1 MNSIFFK
8 DFGCLLKRQPFFFL
22 LFLILLLGCKGKN
35 SETHQDFKVL
45 FNVNG
50 VERTVFDFESK
61 YVKHLIKTGRNDT
74 KNERYAFLNELIDII
89 LLAEAGAD
97 HGLLNHQI
105 YKSAI
110 TYQERKSML
119 DYYFS
124 DEMGELLE
132 PLTDEETRLAYAKR
146 QRKVFVRQLY
156 SQNVEDLTE
165 SYQRLMTGDNFI
177 DVANDFYKT
186 ETYDSLAGYIGPI
199 SYFGVDDAFAEAAYS
214 TNLNEFSKPIRTQ
227 LGYHIIYIEYIEF
240 PAMLTED
247 DYQYRK
253 KGVTS
258 QLRLRKQQ
266 LVSNEYVQT
275 LMDGLSVEADAENI
289 MKLREII
296 LNLDGNTI
304 INTDQNPENIEE
316 GNWTDERIQL
326 LERSFD
332 NEAILASYNQNGVI
346 MEFTF
351 GDYIK
356 WLPYL
361 SFQESKV
368 RTGASVGRGLRNEVI
383 YQLAFNE
390 NYIQDERVVKDVNV
404 RGYEILS
411 DLYQYDLIKTALLD
425 TSSIEVPNSYKDRL
439 IKNRNVVIKS
449 EYWKI
454 TTNSLEE
461 AERIKEE
468 INSGDLPISY
478 DAFQKYDYQTISSS
492 DNDFNLIRK
501 ALVNTPVIGYSETD
515 GWMVLNVVQRDLTE
529 VKDET
534 STADIET
541 KYRVFTTINSEIESL
556 RNEATIKVDTLLF
569 NDIYEVW
576 KIRKEE
582 Q

>member
-1 MNSIFFK
+1 M
-8 DFGCLLKRQPFFFL
+8 
-22 LFLILLLGCKGKN
+22 LFLILLLGCKEKN
-35 SETHQDFKVL
+35 SETHRDFKVL

-97 HGLLNHQI
+97 HGLLNNQI

-132 PLTDEETRLAYAKR
+132 PLSDEETRLAYAKR

-227 LGYHIIYIEYIEF
+227 LGYHIIYIEHIEF

-275 LMDGLSVEADAENI
+275 LMNGLSVEADAENI

-296 LNLDGNTI
+296 LNLEGNTI
-304 INTDQNPENIEE
+304 INADENPENIEE

-383 YQLAFNE
+383 YQLASNE

-411 DLYQYDLIKTALLD
+411 DLYQYALIKTALLD

-454 TTNSLEE
+454 TTNGLEE

-478 DAFQKYDYQTISSS
+478 DAFQMYDYQTIDQS

-556 RNEATIKVDTLLF
+556 RKEATIKVDTLLF

-582 Q
+582 E

>member
-1 MNSIFFK
+1 
-8 DFGCLLKRQPFFFL
+8 
-22 LFLILLLGCKGKN
+22 
-35 SETHQDFKVL
+35 
-45 FNVNG
+45 
-50 VERTVFDFESK
+50 
-61 YVKHLIKTGRNDT
+61 
-74 KNERYAFLNELIDII
+74 
-89 LLAEAGAD
+89 
-97 HGLLNHQI
+97 
-105 YKSAI
+105 
-110 TYQERKSML
+110 ML

-132 PLTDEETRLAYAKR
+132 PPTDEETRLAYAKR

-227 LGYHIIYIEYIEF
+227 LGYHIIYIEHIEF

-275 LMDGLSVEADAENI
+275 LMNGLSVEADAENI

-296 LNLDGNTI
+296 LNLEGNTI
-304 INTDQNPENIEE
+304 INADENPENIEE

-332 NEAILASYNQNGVI
+332 NEATLASYKQNGVI
-346 MEFTF
+346 IEFTF

-368 RTGASVGRGLRNEVI
+368 RTGASVGRGLRNEII
-383 YQLAFNE
+383 YQLASNE

-454 TTNSLEE
+454 TTNGLEE

-556 RNEATIKVDTLLF
+556 RKEATIKVDTLLF

-582 Q
+582 E

>member
-8 DFGCLLKRQPFFFL
+8 DFGCLHKRQPFFFL
-22 LFLILLLGCKGKN
+22 LFLILLLGCKEKN
-35 SETHQDFKVL
+35 SETHRDFKVL

-89 LLAEAGAD
+89 LLAEAAAD

-132 PLTDEETRLAYAKR
+132 PLSDEETRLAYAKR

-227 LGYHIIYIEYIEF
+227 LGYHIIYIEHIEF

-275 LMDGLSVEADAENI
+275 LMNGLSVEADAENI

-296 LNLDGNTI
+296 LNLEGNTI
-304 INTDQNPENIEE
+304 INADENPENIEE

-383 YQLAFNE
+383 YQLASNE

-454 TTNSLEE
+454 TTNGLEE

-478 DAFQKYDYQTISSS
+478 DAFQMYDYQTIDQS

-556 RNEATIKVDTLLF
+556 RKEATIKVDTLLF

-582 Q
+582 E

>member
-8 DFGCLLKRQPFFFL
+8 DFGCLHKRQPFFFL
-22 LFLILLLGCKGKN
+22 LFLILLLGCKEKN
-35 SETHQDFKVL
+35 SETHRDFKVL

-74 KNERYAFLNELIDII
+74 KNERYTFLNELIDII

-97 HGLLNHQI
+97 HGLLNNQI

-132 PLTDEETRLAYAKR
+132 PLSDEETRLAYAKR

-227 LGYHIIYIEYIEF
+227 LGYHIIYIEHIEF

-275 LMDGLSVEADAENI
+275 LMNGLSVEADAENI

-296 LNLDGNTI
+296 LNLEGNTI
-304 INTDQNPENIEE
+304 INADENPENIEE

-326 LERSFD
+326 LERSYD

-383 YQLAFNE
+383 YQLASNE

-454 TTNSLEE
+454 TTNGLEE

-478 DAFQKYDYQTISSS
+478 DAFQKYDYQTINSS

-541 KYRVFTTINSEIESL
+541 KYRVFITINSEIELL
-556 RNEATIKVDTLLF
+556 RKEATIKVDTLLF

-582 Q
+582 E

>member
-1 MNSIFFK
+1 MN
-8 DFGCLLKRQPFFFL
+8 
-22 LFLILLLGCKGKN
+22 
-35 SETHQDFKVL
+35 
-45 FNVNG
+45 
-50 VERTVFDFESK
+50 
-61 YVKHLIKTGRNDT
+61 
-74 KNERYAFLNELIDII
+74 
-89 LLAEAGAD
+89 
-97 HGLLNHQI
+97 
-105 YKSAI
+105 
-110 TYQERKSML
+110 
-119 DYYFS
+119 
-124 DEMGELLE
+124 
-132 PLTDEETRLAYAKR
+132 
-146 QRKVFVRQLY
+146 
-156 SQNVEDLTE
+156 
-165 SYQRLMTGDNFI
+165 
-177 DVANDFYKT
+177 
-186 ETYDSLAGYIGPI
+186 
-199 SYFGVDDAFAEAAYS
+199 
-214 TNLNEFSKPIRTQ
+214 
-227 LGYHIIYIEYIEF
+227 
-240 PAMLTED
+240 
-247 DYQYRK
+247 
-253 KGVTS
+253 
-258 QLRLRKQQ
+258 
-266 LVSNEYVQT
+266 
-275 LMDGLSVEADAENI
+275 GLSVEADAENI

-296 LNLDGNTI
+296 LNLDGNNI
-304 INTDQNPENIEE
+304 INADENPENIEE

-454 TTNSLEE
+454 TTNGLEE

-478 DAFQKYDYQTISSS
+478 DAFQMYDYQTISSS

-556 RNEATIKVDTLLF
+556 RKEATIKVDTLLF

-582 Q
+582 E

>member
-1 MNSIFFK
+1 MNSILFK
-8 DFGCLLKRQPFFFL
+8 GFGCLHKRQPFFFL

-35 SETHQDFKVL
+35 SETHRDFKVL

-132 PLTDEETRLAYAKR
+132 PPTDEETRLAYAKR

-227 LGYHIIYIEYIEF
+227 LGYHIIYIEHIEF

-266 LVSNEYVQT
+266 LVSNNFAKKKPDWKDIEYHS
-275 LMDGLSVEADAENI
+275 LKNGNP
-289 MKLREII
+289 II
-296 LNLDGNTI
+296 KNCVSNLDCNI
-304 INTDQNPENIEE
+304 IDKIKKGDHIIFICQVSQVINNDKLKPLIY
-316 GNWTDERIQL
+316 
-326 LERSFD
+326 
-332 NEAILASYNQNGVI
+332 YN
-346 MEFTF
+346 
-351 GDYIK
+351 
-356 WLPYL
+356 
-361 SFQESKV
+361 SK
-368 RTGASVGRGLRNEVI
+368 
-383 YQLAFNE
+383 YF
-390 NYIQDERVVKDVNV
+390 
-404 RGYEILS
+404 
-411 DLYQYDLIKTALLD
+411 
-425 TSSIEVPNSYKDRL
+425 
-439 IKNRNVVIKS
+439 
-449 EYWKI
+449 
-454 TTNSLEE
+454 
-461 AERIKEE
+461 
-468 INSGDLPISY
+468 
-478 DAFQKYDYQTISSS
+478 
-492 DNDFNLIRK
+492 
-501 ALVNTPVIGYSETD
+501 
-515 GWMVLNVVQRDLTE
+515 
-529 VKDET
+529 
-534 STADIET
+534 
-541 KYRVFTTINSEIESL
+541 
-556 RNEATIKVDTLLF
+556 
-569 NDIYEVW
+569 
-576 KIRKEE
+576 
-582 Q
+582 

>member
-8 DFGCLLKRQPFFFL
+8 DFGCLHKRQPFFFL
-22 LFLILLLGCKGKN
+22 LFLILLLGCKEKN
-35 SETHQDFKVL
+35 SETHRDFKVL

-74 KNERYAFLNELIDII
+74 KNERYTFLNELIDII

-97 HGLLNHQI
+97 HGLLNNQI

-132 PLTDEETRLAYAKR
+132 PLSDEETRLAYAKR

-186 ETYDSLAGYIGPI
+186 ETYDSLAGYIGLI

-227 LGYHIIYIEYIEF
+227 LGYHIIYIEHIEF

-275 LMDGLSVEADAENI
+275 LMNGLSVEADAENI

-296 LNLDGNTI
+296 LNLEGNTI
-304 INTDQNPENIEE
+304 INADENPENIEE
-316 GNWTDERIQL
+316 GNWTDERIQF

-346 MEFTF
+346 KEFTF

-383 YQLAFNE
+383 YQLASNE

-439 IKNRNVVIKS
+439 IKNRKVVIKS

-454 TTNSLEE
+454 TTNGLEE

-478 DAFQKYDYQTISSS
+478 DAFQMYDYQTIDQS

-501 ALVNTPVIGYSETD
+501 ALVNTPVIGYSKTD

-541 KYRVFTTINSEIESL
+541 KYRVFTTINSEIELL
-556 RNEATIKVDTLLF
+556 RKEATIKVDTLLF

-582 Q
+582 E

>member
-227 LGYHIIYIEYIEF
+227 LGYHIIYIEHIEF

>member
-1 MNSIFFK
+1 MNSILFK
-8 DFGCLLKRQPFFFL
+8 GFGCLHKRQPFFFL

-35 SETHQDFKVL
+35 SETHRDFKVL

-132 PLTDEETRLAYAKR
+132 PPTDEETRLAYAKR

-227 LGYHIIYIEYIEF
+227 LGYHIIYIEHIEF

-275 LMDGLSVEADAENI
+275 LMNGLSVEADAENI

-296 LNLDGNTI
+296 LNLEGNTI
-304 INTDQNPENIEE
+304 INADENPENIEE

-332 NEAILASYNQNGVI
+332 NEATLASYKQNGVI
-346 MEFTF
+346 IEFTF

-368 RTGASVGRGLRNEVI
+368 RTGASVGRGLRNEII
-383 YQLAFNE
+383 YQLASNE

-454 TTNSLEE
+454 TTNGLEE

-556 RNEATIKVDTLLF
+556 RKEATIKVDTLLF

-582 Q
+582 E

>member
-1 MNSIFFK
+1 M
-8 DFGCLLKRQPFFFL
+8 
-22 LFLILLLGCKGKN
+22 LFLILLLGCKEKN
-35 SETHQDFKVL
+35 SETHRDFKVL

-97 HGLLNHQI
+97 HGLLNNQI

-132 PLTDEETRLAYAKR
+132 PLSDEETRLAYAKR

-227 LGYHIIYIEYIEF
+227 LGYHIIYIEHIEF

-275 LMDGLSVEADAENI
+275 LMNGLSVEADAENI

-296 LNLDGNTI
+296 LNLEGNTI
-304 INTDQNPENIEE
+304 INADENPENIEE

-383 YQLAFNE
+383 YQLASNE

-454 TTNSLEE
+454 TTNGLEE

-478 DAFQKYDYQTISSS
+478 DAFQMYDYQTIDQS

-515 GWMVLNVVQRDLTE
+515 GWMVINVVQRDLTE

-556 RNEATIKVDTLLF
+556 RKEATIKVDTLLF

-582 Q
+582 E

>member
-1 MNSIFFK
+1 MNSILFK
-8 DFGCLLKRQPFFFL
+8 GFGCLHKRQPFFFL

-35 SETHQDFKVL
+35 SETHRDFKVL

-132 PLTDEETRLAYAKR
+132 PPTDEETRLAYAKR

-165 SYQRLMTGDNFI
+165 SYQRIMTGDNFI

-227 LGYHIIYIEYIEF
+227 LGYHIIYIEHIEF

-275 LMDGLSVEADAENI
+275 LMNGLSVEADAENI

-296 LNLDGNTI
+296 LNLEGNTI
-304 INTDQNPENIEE
+304 INADENPENIEE

-332 NEAILASYNQNGVI
+332 NEATLASYKQNGVI
-346 MEFTF
+346 IEFTF

-368 RTGASVGRGLRNEVI
+368 RTGASVGRGLRNEII
-383 YQLAFNE
+383 YQLASNE

-454 TTNSLEE
+454 TTNGLEE

-556 RNEATIKVDTLLF
+556 RKEATIKVDTLLF

-582 Q
+582 E